1 MHIPDGY
8 LSPKTC
14 AVFYAAMSPIWYLSA
29 RKVQKTLQ
37 AKQIPLLALSSA
49 FAFIVMMFNIPIP
62 GGTTGHMT
70 GGVIVTMLIGPW
82 AALIALSLTLAIQAL
97 LFGDGGITTFG
108 VNCFNMALIT
118 PFTGYYVYHAIAAG
132 APGKRRQWFALALA
146 GYIALNLTALAA
158 AIVLGIQ
165 PIIAS
170 APDGR
175 PLYAPYPLSV
185 TIPAM
190 GFSHLLFFGPVEAL
204 GTAMVV
210 SYVMKTN
217 EAMLYKPAANP
228 LKPLWIGLVILIIL
242 TPLGLIAQ
250 GSAWG
255 EWASEELIAV
265 LGYAPEGLKR
275 LEGLWASIMPGYNIP
290 GFDSPAKSAMGYVIS
305 AALGSG
311 LIVLIIYLTGKIWK
325 KG

>member
-14 AVFYAAMSPIWYLSA
+14 AVFYAAMAPVWYLAA

-37 AKQIPLLALSSA
+37 AKEIPLLALGAA

-62 GGTTGHMT
+62 GGSTGHIT
-70 GGVIVTMLIGPW
+70 GGVIVTMLVGPW

-97 LFGDGGITTFG
+97 LFGDGGVTTLG
-108 VNCFNMALIT
+108 ANCFNLALIT
-118 PFTGYYVYHAIAAG
+118 PFAGYYAYHAIAAG
-132 APGKRRQWFALALA
+132 SPGKRRRWIALALA
-146 GYIALNLTALAA
+146 SYIAINITALAA
-158 AIVLGIQ
+158 AIELGIQ

-170 APDGR
+170 GPDGR

-185 TIPAM
+185 SIPAM
-190 GFSHLLFFGPVEAL
+190 GISHLLFFGPVEAL

-210 SYVMKTN
+210 SYILKTN
-217 EAMLYKPAANP
+217 ETLLYKPASNP
-228 LKPLWIGLVILIIL
+228 LKPLWIALIILITL
-242 TPLGLIAQ
+242 TPLGLLAQ
-250 GSAWG
+250 EIGWG
-255 EWASEELIAV
+255 EWPPEDLKKII
-265 LGYAPEGLKR
+265 GYVPEGMQGIKN
-275 LEGLWASIMPGYNIP
+275 LWTSVLSGYNLP
-290 GFDSPAKSAMGYVIS
+290 GFNSPVKSAAGYIIS

-311 LIVLIIYLTGKIWK
+311 LIVFIIYLTGRIWK